1 MSEDTMVNS
10 PSSTTPTSTTVDLP
24 SPSTGK
30 EPSTTTSS
38 ATSMKD
44 TIIALDKML
53 RYALV
58 RKVEIGQSQWRWYK
72 IAWLKLWILAAEI
85 FFIFT
90 GLHTILNFF
99 VFFRS
104 CISYILVPQFPTTGY
119 QLESMSLEE
128 LQNFPLVSFA
138 SAKDLQEEIKLL

>member
-1 MSEDTMVNS
+1 MVNS
-10 PSSTTPTSTTVDLP
+10 PSSTTPTSTTVDLH

-58 RKVEIGQSQWRWYK
+58 RKVEIGQSQWR
-72 IAWLKLWILAAEI
+72 
-85 FFIFT
+85 
-90 GLHTILNFF
+90 
-99 VFFRS
+99 
-104 CISYILVPQFPTTGY
+104 
-119 QLESMSLEE
+119 
-128 LQNFPLVSFA
+128 
-138 SAKDLQEEIKLL
+138 